1 MPYLTSAVLG
11 AALVCFAFLGLRAR
25 RADGPLD
32 DYVTARN
39 SQSAQALG
47 LSFLASGMGAWILF
61 APPEIGAFV
70 GPVALAGYAIGSA
83 LPFIVLGLYGPAIR
97 RRLPEGRS
105 IGEFAEACYG
115 AGVRRWV
122 SLVSVLYMACFLA
135 AELTAIGSITA
146 LLSDVPPALVVV
158 GVAVTTLVYT
168 VVGGLRASLATD
180 RWQAWLLLALLAV
193 VGGVALF
200 RLPAMPA
207 TAALPSVPVGSALSV
222 ALTLVI
228 AVTAANLFHQ
238 GYWQR
243 VWAARDDRALGRGAW
258 LGGGITVLVVMVIG
272 GFGTLAAMA
281 GVALGEPPI
290 PFFALLSTAP
300 RWLAL
305 PALVLAVTLVASS
318 VDTLQ
323 NGIASLVVAGSGRR
337 RVSIGVA
344 RLVTV
349 ALMAP
354 VVVIALQGL
363 SVLRLFLIADLLC
376 AAIVVP
382 VLLGLWRR
390 MGAGAAVAGGLA
402 GMLGAVLPGWMT
414 TGSLAQGL
422 LAASFP
428 TGVPGLEP
436 FLGALVLSTLV
447 SLLVAWAR
455 PSARVEEDKQSE
467 GQAAL

>member
-11 AALVCFAFLGLRAR
+11 AALLCFAFLGLRAR
-25 RADGPLD
+25 WADGPLD

-39 SQSAQALG
+39 SQSASTLG

-97 RRLPEGRS
+97 RHLPEGRS
-105 IGEFAEACYG
+105 IGEFAETCYG

-122 SLVSVLYMACFLA
+122 SLVSILYMACFLA
-135 AELTAIGSITA
+135 AELTAIGAITA
-146 LLSDVPPALVVV
+146 LLSDVPPALVVI
-158 GVAVTTLVYT
+158 GVAVTTLLYT
-168 VVGGLRASLATD
+168 AIGGLRASLATD
-180 RWQAWLLLALLAV
+180 RWQAWLLIGLLLV
-193 VGGVALF
+193 VGGVALA
-200 RLPAMPA
+200 RLPEMPVE
-207 TAALPSVPVGSALSV
+207 AALPAIPVGSALGV
-222 ALTLVI
+222 ALTLII

-243 VWAARDDRALGRGAW
+243 VWAARDDRALNRGAW
-258 LGGGITVLVVMVIG
+258 LGGATTVAVVTLVG
-272 GFGTLAAMA
+272 GLGMLAAMS

-290 PFFALLSTAP
+290 PFFALLAEAP
-300 RWLAL
+300 GWLAL

-323 NGIASLVVAGSGRR
+323 NGIASLAVAGSGKRGL
-337 RVSIGVA
+337 SIGAA

-349 ALMAP
+349 ALMIP
-354 VVVIALQGL
+354 VVVVALQGL

-390 MGAGAAVAGGLA
+390 MTPLAAVAGGVA
-402 GMLGAVLPGWMT
+402 GLLGAILPGWVAQ
-414 TGSLAQGL
+414 GSLAAGV

-428 TGVPGLEP
+428 GSIPTLPP
-436 FLGALVLSTLV
+436 FLGALAASTLV
-447 SLLVAWAR
+447 SLMIAWLR
-455 PSARVEEDKQSE
+455 PRATLR
-467 GQAAL
+467 AA

>member
-11 AALVCFAFLGLRAR
+11 AALLCFAVLGLRAR

-39 SQSAQALG
+39 SQGAQTLG

-70 GPVALAGYAIGSA
+70 GPLALAGYAIGSA

-115 AGVRRWV
+115 VGVRRWV
-122 SLVSVLYMACFLA
+122 SLVSILYMACFLA

-146 LLSDVPPALVVV
+146 LLSDVPPSLVII
-158 GVAVTTLVYT
+158 GVAVTTLLYT
-168 VVGGLRASLATD
+168 AVGGLRASLATD
-180 RWQAWLLLALLAV
+180 RWQAWLLIALLLV
-193 VGGVALF
+193 VGGVALA
-200 RLPAMPA
+200 RLPAMPDA
-207 TAALPSVPVGSALSV
+207 AALPSVPVGSALGV

-258 LGGGITVLVVMVIG
+258 LGGGTTVLVVALVG
-272 GFGTLAAMA
+272 GLGMLAAMS
-281 GVALGEPPI
+281 GVALGDPPI
-290 PFFALLSTAP
+290 PFFALLSEAP
-300 RWLAL
+300 GWLAL

-323 NGIASLVVAGSGRR
+323 NGIASLAVTGSGRR
-337 RVSIGVA
+337 GLAISGA
-344 RLVTV
+344 RWVTL
-349 ALMAP
+349 ALMVP
-354 VVVIALQGL
+354 VVVVALQGL

-390 MGAGAAVAGGLA
+390 MSPLAAVAGGVA
-402 GMLGAVLPGWMT
+402 GMAGAVLPGWVAQ
-414 TGSLAQGL
+414 GSLAAGL
-422 LAASFP
+422 AAASFP
-428 TGVPGLEP
+428 GGVPTLPP
-436 FLGALVLSTLV
+436 FLGALVASTLV
-447 SLLVAWAR
+447 SLSIAWGR
-455 PSARVEEDKQSE
+455 PACR
-467 GQAAL
+467 QAVH

>member
-1 MPYLTSAVLG
+1 MPYLTSAVLV

-25 RADGPLD
+25 RVDGPLD

-39 SQSAQALG
+39 SQNASTLG

-70 GPVALAGYAIGSA
+70 GPLALAGYAIGSA
-83 LPFIVLGLYGPAIR
+83 LPFIVLGLYGPKIR
-97 RRLPEGRS
+97 RHLPQGRS

-135 AELTAIGSITA
+135 AELTAIGAITA
-146 LLSDVPPALVVV
+146 LLSDVPPALVVI
-158 GVAVTTLVYT
+158 GVALTTLLYT
-168 VVGGLRASLATD
+168 ALGGLRASLATD
-180 RWQAWLLLALLAV
+180 RWQAWLLIALLAL
-193 VGGVALF
+193 VGGVAWL
-200 RLPAMPA
+200 RLPEMPMEAVMPA
-207 TAALPSVPVGSALSV
+207 IPVTGALSV

-243 VWAARDDRALGRGAW
+243 VWAARDDRALGLGAW
-258 LGGGITVLVVMVIG
+258 LGGGITVIVVMVVG
-272 GFGTLAAMA
+272 GLGMLAAMS

-290 PFFALLSTAP
+290 PFFALLSQAP
-300 RWLAL
+300 AWLAL

-323 NGIASLVVAGSGRR
+323 NGIVSLVVADSGKRGL
-337 RVSIGVA
+337 SIGAA

-349 ALMAP
+349 ALMVP
-354 VVVIALQGL
+354 VVIVALQGL

-382 VLLGLWRR
+382 VLLGLWQR
-390 MGAGAAVAGGLA
+390 MSAFSAVAGGVA
-402 GMLGAVLPGWMT
+402 GMLGAVLPGWIIQ
-414 TGSLAQGL
+414 GSLVEGV

-428 TGVPGLEP
+428 HSIPTLAP
-436 FLGALVLSTLV
+436 FLGALIASTLV
-447 SLLVAWAR
+447 SLLLAWLMPR
-455 PSARVEEDKQSE
+455 RQ
-467 GQAAL
+467 